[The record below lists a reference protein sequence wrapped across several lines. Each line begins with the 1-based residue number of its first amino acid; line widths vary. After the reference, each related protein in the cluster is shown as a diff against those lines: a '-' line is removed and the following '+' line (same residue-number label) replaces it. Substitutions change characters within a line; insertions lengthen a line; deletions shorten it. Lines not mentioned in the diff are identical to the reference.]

1 MEGILLLVVGAI
13 LVAALLGAF
22 AASRSGVPL
31 LVVFVGL
38 GMLLGSEGPGGIPF
52 DDPELARVIGVVGL
66 VAILFEG
73 GLTTAWRGLQPVLL
87 TASLLGTV
95 GVAVTAVLTGIA
107 AVALFDLNWATG
119 LLLGAVVAST
129 DAAAVFATLRF
140 TPLRRRLAR
149 VLEAESGVND
159 PAAVALTVGLIGWI
173 EGELGAAG
181 FGLLLVGELALGL
194 VMGVALGLVASRG
207 FARLPQSMDPFVPVA
222 SVATA
227 ALSYGLTDVLHGSG
241 FLAVYVVGLFV
252 GNTRSPF
259 RHLIVSFHQGLAFL
273 AQVGLFVALGLL
285 VFPSELLPVAAS
297 GIVLTLVLLFVARPL
312 AVWVS
317 TLGQGFS
324 TQERTLL
331 GWAGL
336 RGAVPIVLATFAQS
350 EHIRESDT
358 IFNAVFFVVLVSALV
373 QGTTLE
379 WLARRLGLVRH
390 SPAAMRPP
398 IEVGAARGLD
408 LVEYTVRPGEAP
420 SGLHVRELALPRQA
434 IVAVIVREGDSL
446 PPRGSTVIEDGDQLF
461 VLMRPAL
468 RDEVER
474 LFAGWR
480 SGAPA

>member
-13 LVAALLGAF
+13 LLAALIGAF

-31 LVVFVGL
+31 LIVFLGL
-38 GMLLGSEGPGGIPF
+38 GMVLGSEGPGGIPF
-52 DDPELARVIGVVGL
+52 DDPEVARAVGVVGL

-95 GVAVTAVLTGIA
+95 GVAVTAVLTGLAGI
-107 AVALFDLNWATG
+107 ALFDLDTSTG

-140 TPLRRRLAR
+140 TTLRRRVAR

-173 EGELGAAG
+173 EGELGPAG
-181 FGLLLVGELALGL
+181 FGFLLVSELGLGL
-194 VMGVALGLVASRG
+194 VFGVILGLAASWAFGRM
-207 FARLPQSMDPFVPVA
+207 PDSMDPFVAVA

-252 GNTRSPF
+252 GNTHTPF
-259 RHLIVSFHQGLAFL
+259 RHQIVSFHQGLAFV

-285 VFPSELLPVAAS
+285 VFPSELGPVVLPGLA
-297 GIVLTLVLLFVARPL
+297 LTLVLLFVARPV

-317 TLGQGFS
+317 TIRQGF
-324 TQERTLL
+324 TVREQALI

-350 EHIRESDT
+350 EAVEDSDT
-358 IFNAVFFVVLVSALV
+358 IFNVVFFVVLVSALL

-379 WLARRLGLVRH
+379 PVARRLGLVRP
-390 SPAAMRPP
+390 SAPAWRPP
-398 IEVGAARGLD
+398 IEVGAARGLER
-408 LVEYTVRPGEAP
+408 VEFSVNPGDVP
-420 SGLHVRELALPRQA
+420 DGKPVRELGLPRQA
-434 IVAVIVREGDSL
+434 IVAVIVRDGDSL
-446 PPRGSTVIEDGDQLF
+446 PPRGSTVVRAGDELYLLLRPELRDTVEQLF
-461 VLMRPAL
+461 A
-468 RDEVER
+468 D
-474 LFAGWR
+474 WR
-480 SGAPA
+480 SA